1 MTLEE
6 AQIAKIDMALGEL
19 GLRPGV
25 TLLDIGWGW
34 GERIKLAPT
43 LTHEWSANATSCQ
56 R

>member
-6 AQIAKIDMALGEL
+6 AQIAKIDMTLGEL
-19 GLRPGV
+19 GLRPGM
-25 TLLDIGWGW
+25 TLLDIGRGW

-43 LTHEWSANATSCQ
+43 LTHELSAKATSWQ